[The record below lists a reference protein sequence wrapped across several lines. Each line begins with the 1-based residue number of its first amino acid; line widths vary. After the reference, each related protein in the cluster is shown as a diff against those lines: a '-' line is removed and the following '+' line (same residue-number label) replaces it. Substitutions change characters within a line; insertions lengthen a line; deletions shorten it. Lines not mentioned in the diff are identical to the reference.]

1 MSADLSSLATLLEL
15 ALPTFLVCML
25 LPMVLELRKPR
36 DAGPRQI
43 MDDAYGL
50 LAVQGWQASL
60 RDIEGF
66 EKFETMSVGSM
77 GKLFAVLPS
86 MES

>member
-1 MSADLSSLATLLEL
+1 MTADLFSLPVLLAL
-15 ALPTFLVCML
+15 ALPGLMVCML
-25 LPMVLELRKPR
+25 LPMILELRKPL

-43 MDDAYGL
+43 MADMSGL
-50 LAVQGWQASL
+50 VAVQGWQASL

-66 EKFETMSVGSM
+66 EKFDAMSVGSM

-86 MES
+86 LEG